1 MKILFTIAM
10 LAQLATS
17 AHAGDKQ
24 KIRQIY
30 DHRGNHLGTSWT
42 TQSGIMTY
50 TTAYHKAS
58 GRVTRWIHRR

>member
-10 LAQLATS
+10 LALLATS

-30 DHRGNHLGTSWT
+30 DHLGTSWT